1 MKNLT
6 KIFIYSG
13 LSLLAYSIIKKITK
27 VEKKTNTWDPATD
40 EKIKKLHPKVRQT
53 FTDFV
58 NTVQDK
64 LNLKIRMISG
74 LRTFAEQT
82 RLYNQGRT
90 TAGAIVTKAPAGSS
104 YHNYGLAGDFYIM
117 KGEKNNVMSVLTPE
131 VAKIANDLGLEW
143 GGNWKGFVDKPHIQY
158 KADSVKNL
166 LAKYNAGK
174 RDINGYVNI

>member
-6 KIFIYSG
+6 KVFIFSG
-13 LSLLAYSIIKKITK
+13 LSLLAYEIIKKFTK
-27 VEKKTNTWDPATD
+27 VEKKLITWDPKTD

-58 NTVQDK
+58 NEVEKK

-82 RLYNQGRT
+82 KLYNQGRT
-90 TAGAIVTKAPAGSS
+90 APGSIVTKAPAGSS

-117 KGEKNNVMSVLTPE
+117 KGANNNILSVLTPE

>member
-27 VEKKTNTWDPATD
+27 VEKKTNTWDIATD

-82 RLYNQGRT
+82 RLYNQGRI

-117 KGEKNNVMSVLTPE
+117 KGEKNNIMSVLTPE

-143 GGNWKGFVDKPHIQY
+143 
-158 KADSVKNL
+158 
-166 LAKYNAGK
+166 AGTGK
-174 RDINGYVNI
+174 VL